1 MSDFQTKFG
10 WKLQALRTCPVCR
23 EPCHFVTPSKVW
35 PRNQR
40 EKAAIVKAYKK
51 QLGSIDC
58 KYWLA
63 RPEGDRTCPFGTS
76 CFYRHTG
83 AEVISV
89 LCIILQGLVPNIYVP
104 TLLQKWECW
113 HAIGRRE
120 DLWLT
125 QWPKNIPT
133 TLPKFQDSVPAIHNN
148 T

>member
-51 QLGSIDC
+51 KLGSIDC

-83 AEVISV
+83 AEVISI
-89 LCIILQGLVPNIYVP
+89 LCINPQGLIPNKSA
-104 TLLQKWECW
+104 TLLRKWECW
-113 HAIGRRE
+113 QAIGRRGFVFAE
-120 DLWLT
+120 RLAD
-125 QWPKNIPT
+125 NIT
-133 TLPKFQDSVPAIHNN
+133 TTIPGFQKFFPPFPP
-148 T
+148 